1 MTFLT
6 LSEGIDWAREHWA
19 EQRPVPSRLHT
30 RSTEGVGLFFSP
42 AFAAALDGSDEAHV
56 SMRGPMSCYHPTV
69 AIGMSV
75 LNCPECFGTGVKD
88 HASDRYLY
96 PMSRALRRTHNSLGP
111 GRQPHP
117 YHLIIELAGHAWN
130 PYHAAAGMGLNYDRA
145 EALFLMA
152 LRRLHSHYSAGPVN
166 TRSAAPS
173 WVDKSDSQ
181 RAAETAA

>member
-1 MTFLT
+1 MTFAS
-6 LSEGIDWAREHWA
+6 LSEAIEWTASHWP
-19 EQRPVPSRLHT
+19 EQRPVPTRLHT
-30 RSTEGVGLFFSP
+30 RETEGVGLFFAP
-42 AFAAALDGSDEAHV
+42 AFAAALDGSDEAYT
-56 SMRGPMSCYHPTV
+56 SMRGPMSCYHTTL

-96 PMSRALRRTHNSLGP
+96 PMGRALRRVHNSLGSP
-111 GRQPHP
+111 RQPHP
-117 YHLIIELAGHAWN
+117 YLLILELAAHDWR
-130 PYHAAAGMGLNYDRA
+130 PRDAAAGMGLGWDRA

-152 LRRLHSHYSAGPVN
+152 LRRLHSHYSAGPVS
-166 TRSAAPS
+166 TRTSGPS